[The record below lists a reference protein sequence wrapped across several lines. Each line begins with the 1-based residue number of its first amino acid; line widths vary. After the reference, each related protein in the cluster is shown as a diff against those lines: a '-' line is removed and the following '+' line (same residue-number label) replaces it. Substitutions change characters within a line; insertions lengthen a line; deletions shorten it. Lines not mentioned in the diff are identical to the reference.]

1 MKQVQFKNE
10 TIPNEFTKHKIYDTY
25 ITDNNNHLAVI
36 DDAGDKHIIGSVHNA
51 DRSFEGDASLNERF
65 SWGSNINPAPKPVP
79 APKKLR
85 VKHFPQI
92 PGSGF
97 EVPVQSLD
105 EAKRIMST
113 LAAYDIFQYQ
123 HKIKPDY
130 NNITILEEYDPIA
143 NEWVNWSDEESGID
157 NLGEY
162 LDYLD
167 YMDKCKVEMMA
178 G

>member
-10 TIPNEFTKHKIYDTY
+10 TIPNEFTKHKIYDTH
-25 ITDNNNHLAVI
+25 ITGNNNHLVVI
-36 DDAGDKHIIGSVHNA
+36 DDAGDEHLIGSVHNELGT
-51 DRSFEGDASLNERF
+51 FEGDASINERF
-65 SWGSNINPAPKPVP
+65 NWGSNITPIPESAPKQ
-79 APKKLR
+79 LR

-92 PGSGF
+92 PCIGF

-105 EAKRIMST
+105 EARLIMTT

-130 NNITILEEYDPIA
+130 TNITILEEYDPIEK
-143 NEWVNWSDEESGID
+143 EWNNWSDEETGID

-162 LDYLD
+162 LEYLEEV
-167 YMDKCKVEMMA
+167 KIEAIA